1 MGVARRTVL
10 VTDGEQRASLA
21 VARSFGKAGHTVLDC
36 SNVARTIT
44 GASRYVQAEYTVAD
58 PLTDPDRYLSD
69 IVAIVQASRV
79 DTLMPMTEAALLAI
93 LPARHRFPNVLIPFT
108 DADTFRHISDKGAVM
123 DAASR
128 VGIAVPEQHTL
139 HSSDD
144 AQSFAMDAVAFPVVV
159 KPSRS
164 VTGDA
169 GERLKLGVQHAASAA
184 ELRRIL
190 QAMDPRAYPLL
201 VQQRV
206 IGPGVGVFLLVW
218 KGEVVASFSH
228 RRLREKPPS
237 GGVSVYRESIEMD
250 DALLTRSRS
259 LLDEFNWEGVAM
271 IEYKV
276 DAATGVPY
284 IMEINGRF
292 WGSLQLA
299 IDAGVDFPNLLLQAA
314 EGHNPAPV
322 DRYVPGV
329 RLKWFWGEVDH
340 LITRLISSNAK
351 LALPAGSPSRW
362 AAVRDFLRRHP
373 RDRNEVFRWDD
384 PKPFVRETL
393 DRVVS

>member
-1 MGVARRTVL
+1 MLSCST
-10 VTDGEQRASLA
+10 RA
-21 VARSFGKAGHTVLDC
+21 H
-36 SNVARTIT
+36 TIT
-44 GASRYVQAEYTVAD
+44 GASLYVQREYAVSDPLAD
-58 PLTDPDRYLSD
+58 PAQYVLD
-69 IVAIVQASRV
+69 IAAIIQARAV
-79 DTLMPMTEAALLAI
+79 DTLLPMTEAALLAI
-93 LPARHRFPNVLIPFT
+93 LPARHRFENVLIPFT
-108 DADTFRHISDKGAVM
+108 DTETFRHISDKGAVL

-139 HSSDD
+139 HTAED
-144 AQSFAMDAVAFPVVV
+144 AHSFAFDAVAYPVVV

-164 VTGDA
+164 VAGEA
-169 GERLKLGVQHAASAA
+169 GERLKLSVQHAASAD

-190 QAMDPRAYPLL
+190 GDMDPRAYPVL

-206 IGPGVGVFLLVW
+206 VGPGIGVFLLVW
-218 KGEVVASFSH
+218 NGEVVASFSH

-237 GGVSVYRESIEMD
+237 GGVSVYRESIAMD
-250 DALLTRSRS
+250 ESLLARSRALL
-259 LLDEFNWEGVAM
+259 DAFGWQGVAM

-314 EGHNPAPV
+314 TGHNPVPV
-322 DRYVPGV
+322 TTYQPGV

-340 LITRLISSNAK
+340 LLTRMRSSNEK
-351 LALPAGSPSRW
+351 LALPDGSPSRG

-373 RDRNEVFRWDD
+373 LDRSEVFRWDD
-384 PKPFVRETL
+384 PKPFVRESVEWVRQL
-393 DRVVS
+393 AGH